1 MSGNDDPDYRPPISH
16 RKGSNFYDLKEKR
29 KRTNVTQQLL
39 EMSSGFLSQN
49 TMVNLFSP
57 GHRSPSEES
66 KEEYDENKAE
76 EETKASLGERRQ
88 VRYFNCLM
96 FGAMFI
102 MIILC

>member
-1 MSGNDDPDYRPPISH
+1 
-16 RKGSNFYDLKEKR
+16 
-29 KRTNVTQQLL
+29 
-39 EMSSGFLSQN
+39 
-49 TMVNLFSP
+49 MVKLFSP

-66 KEEYDENKAE
+66 QEEFDENKAE
-76 EETKASLGERRQ
+76 KETKASLGERRQ

>member
-1 MSGNDDPDYRPPISH
+1 
-16 RKGSNFYDLKEKR
+16 
-29 KRTNVTQQLL
+29 
-39 EMSSGFLSQN
+39 
-49 TMVNLFSP
+49 MVKLFSP

-66 KEEYDENKAE
+66 QEEYDENKAE
-76 EETKASLGERRQ
+76 EASLGERRQ